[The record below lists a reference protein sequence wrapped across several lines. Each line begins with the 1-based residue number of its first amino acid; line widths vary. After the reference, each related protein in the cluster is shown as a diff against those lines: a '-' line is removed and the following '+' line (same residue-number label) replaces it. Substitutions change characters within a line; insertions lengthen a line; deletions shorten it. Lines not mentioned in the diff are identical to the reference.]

1 MKAALIILDGWALGS
16 EDGGRNAIEAADT
29 PNFDRFA
36 DAGAYGSLN
45 VTGRRVGLPEGQMG
59 NSEVG
64 HLNIGAGRVVRQEYT
79 RISDAIEGGELGDND
94 AIASAFEYANDN
106 DGRVH
111 FMGLVSKGGVHS
123 DQKHLYALIELA
135 AERGVDA
142 VTHAF
147 TDGRDTPPQ
156 SGAEFL
162 GELEEVVEREGTG
175 DVATVSGRYYAMDR
189 DQNWERTKRAYDAIV
204 NREADY
210 EAASA
215 VEAVEESYQRE
226 TTDEFVEPTL
236 VSGGPALDSGDAAV
250 FFNFRS

>member
-79 RISDAIEGGELGDND
+79 RISDAIENGELGENEAVAGALDH
-94 AIASAFEYANDN
+94 AREQG
-106 DGRVH
+106 GRVH
-111 FMGLVSKGGVHS
+111 FMGLVSDGGVHS
-123 DQKHLYALIELA
+123 DQEHLYALVELA
-135 AERGVDA
+135 AERGVEA

-147 TDGRDTPPQ
+147 TDGRDTPPK
-156 SGAEFL
+156 SGAGFL
-162 GELEEVVEREGTG
+162 SELEEVV
-175 DVATVSGRYYAMDR
+175 
-189 DQNWERTKRAYDAIV
+189 K
-204 NREADY
+204 
-210 EAASA
+210 
-215 VEAVEESYQRE
+215 
-226 TTDEFVEPTL
+226 
-236 VSGGPALDSGDAAV
+236 
-250 FFNFRS
+250 